1 MSEKGFYQEVK
12 MSGFKGIVSAISR
25 DLEERLPKQRATQR
39 RKLSEL
45 VAGVLVCQTPN
56 LMELSNVLDRPTESA
71 EARYNYVE
79 RFLKNPL
86 VSVGVVMAA
95 FAKDLLKR
103 LAVHQHTLVLMIDQS
118 KVNDTLDVLMVSV
131 RLRIR
136 AVPLFWLAKETK
148 GGGIGFHEQKTLLEA
163 VLKWLPEGCRPLLA
177 GDRFYGTCA
186 LVQWCQEH
194 HWHYR
199 LRLKGNLC
207 VYQDQGEDKTLDQLK
222 AQGKGHL
229 EKVRFRSG
237 MVTHVGI
244 LHEPGHK
251 EAWIIAMDSVPNEY
265 KTRDYG
271 LRWGIENMFS
281 DFKSRG
287 FSLME
292 SHIRF
297 ADRLERLI
305 LVLSLALHWAVSTG
319 LWNEKQH
326 QDHAEKRGPK
336 NLNDPVSRFLN
347 AVYGLCEEAVCSIQ
361 RHKLYGYLQTDG
373 W

>member
-1 MSEKGFYQEVK
+1 
-12 MSGFKGIVSAISR
+12 MSGFKGIVSAVSR

-45 VAGVLVCQTPN
+45 VAGMLVCQTPN

-86 VSVGVVMAA
+86 VNVEVVMSSYGE
-95 FAKDLLKR
+95 DLLKR
-103 LAVHQHTLVLMIDQS
+103 LMVHQHTPVVMIDQS
-118 KVNDTLDVLMVSV
+118 KVNDTLEVLMVSV
-131 RLRIR
+131 RLRKR

-148 GGGIGFHEQKTLLEA
+148 GGIGFDEQKTLLET
-163 VLKWLPEGCRPLLA
+163 VLKWLPEGCRPMLA
-177 GDRFYGTCA
+177 GDRFYGTSD
-186 LVQWCQEH
+186 LVQWCQEKG
-194 HWHYR
+194 WRYR

-207 VYQDQGEDKTLDQLK
+207 VYQDQGEDQTLDQLK
-222 AQGKGHL
+222 AQGKRNL
-229 EKVRFRSG
+229 EKARFRSG

-251 EAWIIAMDSVPNEY
+251 EPWYIAMDSLPNEY

-287 FSLME
+287 FSLMHT
-292 SHIRF
+292 HIRI
-297 ADRLERLI
+297 ADRLERLL

-319 LWNEKQH
+319 LLHEKQH

-336 NLNDPVSRFLN
+336 NLKDPVSRFLN
-347 AVYGLCEEAVCSIQ
+347 GVYGLCEDAVCSIQ
-361 RHKLYGYLQTDG
+361 RHKLYGCTQTDG

>member
-1 MSEKGFYQEVK
+1 
-12 MSGFKGIVSAISR
+12 MSGFKEIVSAISR
-25 DLEERLPKQRATQR
+25 DLEERLPRQRATQR

-45 VAGVLVCQTPN
+45 VAGMLVCQTPN
-56 LMELSNVLDRPTESA
+56 LMELSNVLDRPTQSA

-86 VSVGVVMAA
+86 VDVGVVMSAY
-95 FAKDLLKR
+95 AKDLLKR
-103 LAVHQHTLVLMIDQS
+103 LVSHQQTLVLMIDQS
-118 KVNDTLDVLMVSV
+118 KVNDALQVLMVST
-131 RLRIR
+131 RLRKR
-136 AVPLFWLAKETK
+136 AVPLFWMAKKTQ
-148 GGGIGFHEQKTLLEA
+148 GGMGFQEQKTLLET
-163 VLKWLPEGCRPLLA
+163 VSRWLPQGCRPMLA
-177 GDRFYGTCA
+177 GDRFYGTSD

-194 HWHYR
+194 NWGYR

-207 VYQDQGEDKTLDQLK
+207 VYQDQGEDQTLDQLK
-222 AQGKGHL
+222 AQGKRSL
-229 EKVRFRSG
+229 ERARFRSG

-251 EAWIIAMDSVPNEY
+251 EPWYIAMDSLPSEY

-287 FSLME
+287 FCLMQT
-292 SHIRF
+292 HIRF
-297 ADRLERLI
+297 AERLDRLI
-305 LVLSLALHWAVSTG
+305 LILSLALHWAVSTG
-319 LWNEKQH
+319 LWHERQH

-336 NLNDPVSRFLN
+336 NPIDPVCRFLN
-347 AVYGLCEEAVCSIQ
+347 GVYGLCEDAVCSLKL
-361 RHKLYGYLQTDG
+361 HKLYGCTQTDG